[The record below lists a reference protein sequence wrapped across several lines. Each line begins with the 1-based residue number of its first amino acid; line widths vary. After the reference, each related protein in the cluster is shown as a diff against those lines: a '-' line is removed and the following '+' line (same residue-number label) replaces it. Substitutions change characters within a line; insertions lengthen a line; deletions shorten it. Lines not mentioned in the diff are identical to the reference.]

1 MPLSEQQQSRQT
13 AQKQPRQ
20 VSPPPASPRTEQV
33 RSGALVV
40 QKDAY
45 ALHEIADRR
54 REHAEILQP
63 RDQRVQRFRGLHTQ
77 AKETRGR

>member
-1 MPLSEQQQSRQT
+1 MSLSEQQSHQAQEQQPQQAQSH
-13 AQKQPRQ
+13 
-20 VSPPPASPRTEQV
+20 PASPRTEQV

-45 ALHEIADRR
+45 AVHEVADRR

-63 RDQRVQRFRGLHTQ
+63 GDQRVQRLRGVLAQ
-77 AKETRGR
+77 ARGANR

>member
-1 MPLSEQQQSRQT
+1 MSLSEQQSHQAHQEQQPQQAQSH
-13 AQKQPRQ
+13 
-20 VSPPPASPRTEQV
+20 PASPRTEQV

-45 ALHEIADRR
+45 AVHEVADRR

-63 RDQRVQRFRGLHTQ
+63 GDQRVQRLRGLHAQ
-77 AKETRGR
+77 AGGANR